1 MPEATVD
8 QVKQLL
14 GPAAVRYT
22 DEEISRSLEEAKEFM
37 AMKGVGSAAMPR
49 ASYGKAQRLLA
60 ARSLLAE
67 SPAAANVASRSEG
80 NMSITYRDS
89 DSRISIWD
97 AEIGELLRPLRPSS
111 SPVIP
116 LYDNY

>member
-49 ASYGKAQRLLA
+49 AS
-60 ARSLLAE
+60 
-67 SPAAANVASRSEG
+67 
-80 NMSITYRDS
+80 
-89 DSRISIWD
+89 W
-97 AEIGELLRPLRPSS
+97 SS
-111 SPVIP
+111 TPFTSAVLKEVHSAI
-116 LYDNY
+116 

>member
-8 QVKQLL
+8 QVKRLL

-22 DEEISRSLEEAKEFM
+22 DEEIGLALAEAKEFM
-37 AMKGVGSAAMPR
+37 AMKGVGSAAIPR
-49 ASYGKAQRLLA
+49 AGYGKAQRLLA
-60 ARSLLAE
+60 ARSLLAD
-67 SPAAANVASRSEG
+67 SPATGNIASKSEG
-80 NMSITYRDS
+80 NVSVTYREG
-89 DSRISIWD
+89 DSRLSLWD
-97 AEIGELLRPLRPSS
+97 REIEELLQLLRPRT